1 MCVIASGASA
11 PAAVASLPRRV
22 TTLAVN
28 RGFELAPWAD
38 ALYAAD
44 ASFWERYPAALEFP
58 RLKCSAMAQ
67 KLKPGHGVE
76 RVGIFRVADGRDRPI
91 REPIGTVAGGG
102 NSGFQAVNLAAQFGA
117 RRIVL
122 IGFDMGGTHWHGDHA
137 APLRNPRQSTLAEWR
152 QTMDEAAPV
161 YAEWNVEVLNASPI
175 SALTAYRKV
184 SVRDALRASEVS
196 PAQRDYRPDGAMQS
210 VL

>member
-1 MCVIASGASA
+1 M
-11 PAAVASLPRRV
+11 PRRV

-38 ALYAAD
+38 VLYAAD
-44 ASFWERYPAALEFP
+44 ASFWERYPAALQFP

-67 KLKPGHGVE
+67 KLKPGHDVV
-76 RVGIFRVADGRDRPI
+76 RVGIFRDAEGRDRPM
-91 REPIGTVAGGG
+91 RGPIGTVAGGG

-122 IGFDMGGTHWHGDHA
+122 VGFDFGGPHWHGDHA

-152 QTMDEAAPV
+152 QTMDAAAPV
-161 YAEWNVEVLNASPI
+161 YAEWGVEVLNVSPI
-175 SALTAYRKV
+175 SALTAYPVV
-184 SVRDALRASEVS
+184 SMVDALSEELE
-196 PAQRDYRPDGAMQS
+196 AA
-210 VL
+210 